1 MTFIMTYKFGEILIC
16 KFPFSSN
23 TGNKKRPVV
32 VINSLNY
39 KNSWGDVILL
49 AITSQIDN
57 DDTLLIK
64 DWQEA
69 GLYKPSAFKGQI
81 FTLLK
86 EDILTNLGDLSAKD
100 RLLLKQYLKKIIDIE

>member
-1 MTFIMTYKFGEILIC
+1 MTYSFGEVLIC

-32 VINSLNY
+32 VINSANY
-39 KNSWGDVILL
+39 KSTWGDLILL
-49 AITSQIDN
+49 AITSKTQSEN
-57 DDTLLIK
+57 KLLIS
-64 DWQEA
+64 DWEDT

-86 EDILTNLGDLSAKD
+86 EDIYMNLGHLSDKD
-100 RLLLKQYLKKIIDIE
+100 QKTLKQYLKQIIEIE